1 MDKKKNKLLVL
12 ALSASLAATYLSYE
26 HVYTPTYE
34 VLTHDKA
41 YASYSKGKV
50 YIGNAKFL
58 EKLTGVSDDDILVL
72 DERDDDD
79 PNFKIYNS
87 CRITNKDERN
97 EILEILC
104 QYEKD
109 YPSNWNRTIESLR
122 LEWFAHNF
130 FYFFDYQTHRTTD
143 VDLNN
148 GDEKIYDNSLLRRI
162 LKL

>member
-1 MDKKKNKLLVL
+1 M
-12 ALSASLAATYLSYE
+12 
-26 HVYTPTYE
+26 
-34 VLTHDKA
+34 
-41 YASYSKGKV
+41 
-50 YIGNAKFL
+50 
-58 EKLTGVSDDDILVL
+58 